1 MCEFIEVAQNVF
13 VDELDVRNAFKM
25 AENKLSVLNF
35 EVSSYVVE
43 FTLESVLKGKE
54 FSHLSDFD
62 KKAIV
67 EYIVEN
73 Y

>member
-13 VDELDVRNAFKM
+13 VDELDVRKAFKM

-35 EVSSYVVE
+35 EVPSYVVE